1 MSIKRRALA
10 AAVSLVMVLTV
21 FVPQLAD
28 NSYGATITV
37 RTSLPS
43 FTSSIGKQ
51 YY

>member
-37 RTSLPS
+37 RT
-43 FTSSIGKQ
+43 
-51 YY
+51 